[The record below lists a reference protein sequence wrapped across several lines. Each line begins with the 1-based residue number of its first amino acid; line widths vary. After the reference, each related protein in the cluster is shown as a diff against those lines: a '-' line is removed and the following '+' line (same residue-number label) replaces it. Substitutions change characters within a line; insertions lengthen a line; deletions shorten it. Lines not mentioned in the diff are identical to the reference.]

1 MRPPPVAP
9 AAPHGVRVPRPFVR
23 AQRRRRLSRARMRRT
38 CATDMAELGI
48 PPHIIEVV
56 LNHISG
62 HKAGVA
68 GISNRA
74 EHSAERKVAVEL
86 LAAHVEADFSGK
98 EPGGEP
104 VIGTPLSLA
113 SARALAA
120 EQHRQRKRGT
130 CPKSGKRHKRVS
142 MPPPIPLLRSPGVS
156 RQRRVCGR
164 ACSSMWRAWRN
175 TQMRRRSRPAKAACR
190 EWLEAAM
197 REAPTRGP
205 KPKREWRKKAKTK
218 FSVSGRAFD
227 QI

>member
-1 MRPPPVAP
+1 
-9 AAPHGVRVPRPFVR
+9 
-23 AQRRRRLSRARMRRT
+23 MRRT
-38 CATDMAELGI
+38 CTTDMAELGI

-68 GISNRA
+68 GIYNRA
-74 EHSAERKVAVEL
+74 EHSAERKVAEL
-86 LAAHVEADFSGK
+86 WAAHVEADFSGK

-142 MPPPIPLLRSPGVS
+142 MPPPIPATLARRIAPTPGV
-156 RQRRVCGR
+156 RTRMLVNV
-164 ACSSMWRAWRN
+164 ACLAEHANATPIAASQSSLPGMA
-175 TQMRRRSRPAKAACR
+175 RSRYAG
-190 EWLEAAM
+190 
-197 REAPTRGP
+197 GP
-205 KPKREWRKKAKTK
+205 HA
-218 FSVSGRAFD
+218 RA
-227 QI
+227 